1 MDLKS
6 KFAKLFSSPESN
18 SGRYEEELTLEKM
31 DLDLANSKILE
42 LEEKIKKMKKEM
54 KSLRAENLSLNILYF
69 SNSNSQF
76 FDKPVLNTS
85 V

>member
-1 MDLKS
+1 MDLKF

-18 SGRYEEELTLEKM
+18 SGRYEEELTFKKRDLE
-31 DLDLANSKILE
+31 LANSKILE
-42 LEEKIKKMKKEM
+42 LEGKIKKLKKGI

-69 SNSNSQF
+69 TSSNSQF